1 MRMAFLFLILTPFV
15 VQAETAYIT
24 DNLRLGL
31 HEAPDTSDRAMQM
44 LESGQELEILS
55 RDRNY
60 ANVRLPNGVE
70 GYVEAT
76 YLVDDK
82 PAKLIVAETQ
92 NKIGILE
99 SETAVKKAAFAAP
112 AQTIQRLEEEISA
125 SKQVLAENEAAVVT
139 LSIELSDHR
148 DRQDQYK
155 YSLPYKWVGGAML
168 VFLLVGF
175 IGGLWWVDL
184 RSRRRHGGMR
194 IY

>member
-1 MRMAFLFLILTPFV
+1 
-15 VQAETAYIT
+15 
-24 DNLRLGL
+24 
-31 HEAPDTSDRAMQM
+31 MQM
-44 LESGQELEILS
+44 LESDQELEILS

-70 GYVEAT
+70 GYVKAT

-99 SETAVKKAAFAAP
+99 SEIAATKAAFAAP

-148 DRQDQYK
+148 DRQDQ
-155 YSLPYKWVGGAML
+155 
-168 VFLLVGF
+168 
-175 IGGLWWVDL
+175 
-184 RSRRRHGGMR
+184 
-194 IY
+194 